1 MSRAL
6 YGVIYEDFCSD
17 GLMSNRIRSLVDSA
31 IKYNSL
37 IQPGRSLV
45 YHFYMG
51 EKWQYPCLT
60 DLSTLDGG
68 LTVADGLKPFFSV
81 KAESLIHP
89 LSEYS
94 PHYFAGLEHIK
105 DNGHRYILLTPDD
118 ASDAD
123 VETHNPLS
131 KKQELYRNLEA
142 CCPIAFD
149 DIREIQRQRRWN
161 RGLGPVDQFEAP
173 DLAKINQEQTTHHP
187 YLEIAPGA
195 VRSGAEKAV
204 IIGMH
209 WLQAGGAERWALETV
224 RLVREA
230 GMLPIVITDRPSHQ
244 PWIDRPELEDAL
256 VLCLTFPIQERP
268 GDEPLLRSLV
278 EQFDIKGVLVHHCQW
293 LYDRLWW
300 IKKYR
305 PNATVVDSLHIVEYS
320 YGGGYPNQAV
330 SRDAFIDLHH
340 VISPQLVSWLVD
352 SHGIDSNKVVDA
364 PLVGLTADGAAK
376 ACKETTS
383 KGKLTVCFV
392 GRIARQKR
400 PEAFVLLAKKLDK
413 CAPGR
418 FRFIM
423 HGNGDLDPMVD
434 KIIARHGL
442 SDLIERRGMQIPVDK
457 TYSDSD
463 VLVVSAINEGITLT
477 TIESLSAGLPV
488 VSTDVG
494 SQNTLVPAEA
504 LTPRSTRDFIKCASG
519 ILLKMLEDND
529 FRNSVWQS
537 EMDRLVEF
545 SKLKNAN
552 TLFSEIL
559 SKWSDDEQ

>member
-1 MSRAL
+1 MSHAL

-17 GLMSNRIRSLVDSA
+17 GLMSGRIRSLVDSA

-60 DLSTLDGG
+60 DLSTLNGG
-68 LTVADGLKPFFSV
+68 LTVTEGLQPFFSV
-81 KAESLIHP
+81 KAESLVQP

-105 DNGHRYILLTPDD
+105 DDGHRYILLTPDD
-118 ASDAD
+118 ATDAD
-123 VETHNPLS
+123 VETHNSLS

-142 CCPIAFD
+142 CCPVAFD
-149 DIREIQRQRRWN
+149 DIREIQRQRRWS
-161 RGLGPVDQFEAP
+161 RGLGPVDHFEAP

-195 VRSGAEKAV
+195 VRLGAEKAV

-209 WLQAGGAERWALETV
+209 WLQAGGAERWAVETV

-244 PWIDRPELEDAL
+244 PWIDRPEFKDAL

-278 EQFDIKGVLVHHCQW
+278 EQFDIKGVLIHHCQW

-305 PNATVVDSLHIVEYS
+305 PNATVVDSLHIVEYP

-340 VISPQLVSWLVD
+340 VISPQLVSWLVE
-352 SHGIDSNKVVDA
+352 SHGIDANKVVDA
-364 PLVGLTADGAAK
+364 PLVGLTAEGTAK
-376 ACKETTS
+376 ACKEPAS
-383 KGKLTVCFV
+383 KSKLTVCFV
-392 GRIARQKR
+392 GRISRQKR

-442 SDLIERRGMQIPVDK
+442 SDLIERRGMQISVDK

-494 SQNTLVPAEA
+494 SQDTLIPIEA
-504 LTPRSTRDFIKCASG
+504 LTPRSTRDFIKCASR

-529 FRNSVWQS
+529 FRKSVWQS

-545 SKLKNAN
+545 SELKNAN
-552 TLFSEIL
+552 TLFTEIL
-559 SKWSDDEQ
+559 GKWSDDEQ

>member
-1 MSRAL
+1 MNQKL
-6 YGVIYEDFCSD
+6 YSLAQESFDHSIVTERIRRLIISSMEYNA
-17 GLMSNRIRSLVDSA
+17 LMS
-31 IKYNSL
+31 
-37 IQPGRSLV
+37 PGRSIE
-45 YHFYMG
+45 YRIYMG

-60 DLSTLDGG
+60 DFSTLNGG
-68 LTVADGLKPFFSV
+68 LTDAEGLRPFYSAKVTSLV
-81 KAESLIHP
+81 KSQ
-89 LSEYS
+89 SKFS
-94 PHYFAGLEHIK
+94 PHFFGGVEQIV
-105 DNGHRYILLTPDD
+105 DRNIRYVLITPDD
-118 ASDAD
+118 ATDAD
-123 VETHNPLS
+123 VEMHNPLS
-131 KKQELYRNLEA
+131 SKQEIYRNLEA
-142 CCPIAFD
+142 CCPVAFD
-149 DIREIQRQRRWN
+149 DFREIQRQRRWN
-161 RGLGPVDQFEAP
+161 RGLGPVDQFEVP

-195 VRSGAEKAV
+195 VRHGAEKAV

-209 WLQAGGAERWALETV
+209 WLQAGGAERWAVETV

-244 PWIDRPELEDAL
+244 PWIDRPEFKDAL

-278 EQFDIKGVLVHHCQW
+278 EQFDIRGVLVHHCQW

-305 PNATVVDSLHIVEYS
+305 PNATVVDSLHIVEYP

-330 SRDAFIDLHH
+330 SRDMFIDLHH

-352 SHGIDSNKVVDA
+352 SHGVDANKVIDA
-364 PLVGLTADGAAK
+364 PLVGLTADRAAK
-376 ACKETTS
+376 ACKESVS

-392 GRIARQKR
+392 GRISRQKR

-442 SDLIERRGMQIPVDK
+442 SDVIERRGMQIPVDK

-494 SQNTLVPAEA
+494 SQNTLIPTEA
-504 LTPRSTRDFIKCASG
+504 LTPRSTRDFIKCASR
-519 ILLKMLEDND
+519 ILLKMLEDDD
-529 FRNSVWQS
+529 FRKSVWQS

-552 TLFSEIL
+552 TLFTEIL
-559 SKWSDDEQ
+559 GKWSEDER

>member
-1 MSRAL
+1 MSPAL
-6 YGVIYEDFCSD
+6 YEVIDQDICSD
-17 GLMSNRIRSLVDSA
+17 DLMSSRIRSLADSV
-31 IKYNSL
+31 ITYNSL
-37 IQPGRSLV
+37 IQPCRSLV

-60 DLSTLDGG
+60 DQSTLNGG
-68 LTVADGLKPFFSV
+68 LTVSDGLQPFFSV
-81 KAESLIHP
+81 KAESLVRP

-105 DNGHRYILLTPDD
+105 DDGHRYILLTPDD
-118 ASDAD
+118 ATDAD
-123 VETHNPLS
+123 VEIYNPLS
-131 KKQELYRNLEA
+131 KKQKAYRSLEA
-142 CCPIAFD
+142 SFPVVFD

-161 RGLGPVDQFEAP
+161 RGLGHVDQFEVP
-173 DLAKINQEQTTHHP
+173 DLVKINQEQFTHHP
-187 YLEIAPGA
+187 YVEIAPGA
-195 VRSGAEKAV
+195 VKADAEKAV

-209 WLQAGGAERWALETV
+209 WLQAGGAERWAVETV

-230 GMLPIVITDRPSHQ
+230 GMLPILITDRPSHQ
-244 PWIDRPELEDAL
+244 PWIDRPEFEGAL

-278 EQFDIKGVLVHHCQW
+278 EQFDIKGVLIHHCQW

-300 IKKYR
+300 IKRYR
-305 PNATVVDSLHIVEYS
+305 PDVAVVDSLHIVEYP

-340 VISPQLVSWLVD
+340 VISPQLVSWLVE
-352 SHGIDSNKVVDA
+352 SHGIDANKVVDA
-364 PLVGLTADGAAK
+364 PLVGLTADGAAV
-376 ACKETTS
+376 ACKDPVS

-392 GRIARQKR
+392 GRISRQKR
-400 PEAFVLLAKKLDK
+400 PEAFVLLAKKLSK
-413 CAPGR
+413 LAPGR

-434 KIIARHGL
+434 IIIARQGL
-442 SDLIERRGMQIPVDK
+442 SGLIERRGMQIPVDN
-457 TYSDSD
+457 TYADSD

-488 VSTDVG
+488 ISTDVG
-494 SQNTLVPAEA
+494 SQNTLIPTEA
-504 LTPRSTRDFIKCASG
+504 LTPRSTRDFIKRASS
-519 ILLKMLEDND
+519 ILLKMLDADD
-529 FRNSVWQS
+529 FRKSVWRA

-552 TLFSEIL
+552 TLFTEIL
-559 SKWSDDEQ
+559 SKWSDDEH